1 VLLGE
6 LKDPRAVPALIPLLE
21 EPEVNFGAVFALEE
35 IGGQQAV
42 TALIKRLSDLDPS
55 IRVLAI
61 RALAHLHSKEAVPA
75 IYRLLND
82 EDSSH
87 VDDLVSVGEAA
98 REALV
103 QLGADPG
110 Q

>member
-1 VLLGE
+1 MIALL
-6 LKDPRAVPALIPLLE
+6 
-21 EPEVNFGAVFALEE
+21 
-35 IGGQQAV
+35 
-42 TALIKRLSDLDPS
+42 KRLSDLDPS

-61 RALAHLHSKEAVPA
+61 RALAHLHSKEAIPA